1 MQRRPGKA
9 RIASIAWMLILFLTG
24 CSLDALTG
32 PSATPTPSDT
42 PPPTLT
48 PTDPPTP
55 TALPTDSPTPSAT
68 YTLTRT
74 PLPTATDTARP
85 TATPTLM
92 GLVRA
97 RQSINVRS
105 GPGIVYAAI
114 GALSPGDSVQVLG
127 RNDDFSWY
135 QVRLDQGDIGWVS
148 ATLLRIDADVT
159 PPPASDGDESITLGE
174 ETRIVFQPGDAEGE
188 DAIVVF
194 DVPIADVGAMNAT
207 ATDLVATDLAAT
219 AAVAS
224 PTPTRAASTAPA
236 STPRTDVNVF
246 AFCNDPAFGIGA
258 PRDLTSGSTV
268 KIFWAWFA
276 ATENHLRQHMSN
288 ATHELRING
297 EQISQVDQYRLNPT
311 RSGAQHVV
319 YWYVP
324 YGPLSAGEY
333 NVTYRVTWRNA
344 ISDGYDS
351 YGPGTDTEFEEES
364 CNFSVR

>member
-1 MQRRPGKA
+1 MQRRPGKM
-9 RIASIAWMLILFLTG
+9 RIASIAWMLLFLTA

-32 PSATPTPSDT
+32 PSATPSPSDT
-42 PPPTLT
+42 PPPTAT
-48 PTDPPTP
+48 PTDPPPP

-68 YTLTRT
+68 FTLTHT
-74 PLPTATDTARP
+74 PRPTATDTAQP
-85 TATPTLM
+85 TATPTPTLM

-97 RQSINVRS
+97 RQNINVRS
-105 GPGIVYAAI
+105 GPGIGFAAI

-135 QVRLDQGDIGWVS
+135 QVRLEQGDIGWVS

-159 PPPASDGDESITLGE
+159 PPPARDDQRITLGE
-174 ETRIVFQPGDAEGE
+174 ETRIVFQPGDGDGE

-194 DVPIADVGAMNAT
+194 DVAIADVGAMNAT
-207 ATDLVATDLAAT
+207 ATDLVSTDLAAT

-224 PTPTRAASTAPA
+224 PTPTPAATTAPA
-236 STPRTDVNVF
+236 STPRTGVNVF

-258 PRDLTSGSTV
+258 PRDLASGSTI

-297 EQISQVDQYRLNPT
+297 EQIPQVDEHRLNPT
-311 RSGAQHVV
+311 RSGGQHVV

-324 YGPLSAGEY
+324 YGPLPAGEY
-333 NVTYRVTWRNA
+333 SVTYRVTWRNA
-344 ISDGYDS
+344 ISDGYAS